1 MLGDNITI
9 ENNVISAT
17 GGSGTDMNYDYE
29 NEINEDEYID
39 MTNLSVGDTLDTT
52 PISQNDTAYLEVDVM
67 IGDSFQITGLYKLA
81 VVDENNEVL
90 EIQEQSGSEPYTEP
104 FISASNGTMYV
115 TWEDEIQGV
124 KVVKIINGKYIE
136 DNLDLIYGE
145 LANHHYEIGQLNL
158 NKQNKLQ
165 AKRFIRV
172 NTDVSENDIEA
183 FGRSEENVSSDI
195 VQDEYIDLSGS
206 FGSVVNMS
214 TISFEDTAYVD
225 GVDVLQ
231 NTTIKLI
238 GKGVL
243 VVIDDTNTILEK
255 FTFNSNSYYT
265 TTFSGQVVVSWTQTD
280 LYTPYCY
287 VIDTII
293 DFDYKIDSYAS
304 DSKLPTSKAVKNYVD
319 SHSGITNETT
329 GTTSSVTAIWSGTQ
343 AEYDLLSSYSST
355 TLYFIKE

>member
-1 MLGDNITI
+1 
-9 ENNVISAT
+9 
-17 GGSGTDMNYDYE
+17 MNYDYE

-67 IGDSFQITGLYKLA
+67 VGDTFQITGLYKLA

-145 LANHHYEIGQLNL
+145 LSNQHHEIGQLNL

-183 FGRSEENVSSDI
+183 YGRSENNVSSDI
-195 VQDEYIDLSGS
+195 VPDEYIDLSGNV
-206 FGSVVNMS
+206 GSVVNMS
-214 TISFEDTAYVD
+214 TIAFEDTAYVD
-225 GVDVLQ
+225 EINVLQ

-238 GKGVL
+238 GKGTM
-243 VVIDDTNTILEK
+243 VVIDNNNEILEK
-255 FTFNSNSYYT
+255 LTFNSNSYYT
-265 TTFSGQVVVSWTQTD
+265 TTFSGQLVVSWTQTD
-280 LYTPYCY
+280 VYTPYCY
-287 VIDTII
+287 IIDTII
-293 DFDYKIDSYAS
+293 DFDYEIDSYAS
-304 DSKLPTSKAVKNYVD
+304 DSKVPTSKAVKNYVD
-319 SHSGITNETT
+319 SHSGITNATT
-329 GTTSSVTAIWSGTQ
+329 GTTSVVNSIWSGTET
-343 AEYDLLSSYSST
+343 EYNNLASYDST